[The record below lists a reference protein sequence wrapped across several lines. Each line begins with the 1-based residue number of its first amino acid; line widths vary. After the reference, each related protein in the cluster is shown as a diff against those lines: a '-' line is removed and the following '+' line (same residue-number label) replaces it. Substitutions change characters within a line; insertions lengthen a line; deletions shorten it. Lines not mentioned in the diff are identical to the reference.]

1 MKAWMRRFGQLGLC
15 LSLWGAVPVLA
26 QQPPATPLDTASDE
40 LDVRW
45 TKPYAEAVQRQTG
58 LSMLS
63 QPLDDSISRLELARW
78 LARALGLR
86 ATGKAVALKDVP
98 KNNPDY
104 GNVQAVVQAGLMLA
118 PGGLFKPK
126 GDLTKLEALA
136 IFDRGIKATALPKP
150 LTDSWLALYTDTNS
164 VPAAGRDFI
173 AAAAQAGLIVNVPK
187 PDVLGPDDVLTRGE
201 TAVLL
206 HQSLVY
212 LKKLASQEAP
222 IAQLRIEKPMITDIQ
237 IQPSGAI
244 RAGDTVTVVAK
255 GTPGSTVVFDF
266 AGMARDVPMS
276 ETSFGTYQGTYR
288 ITGQDS
294 ATNPPVAVRLTRSGL
309 NTRVQKI
316 AKLQV
321 GDQRTAQASEPDSND
336 DEPSPPPQGQP
347 AYRNSP
353 YNDGSQG
360 GSTNPSSGYPG
371 TNYPTPRSG
380 YPSTTYP
387 VPRSGNNLFNPV
399 PPFDPAQRQSTLR
412 IEQVSY
418 DPADRILYARDV
430 LTVSMFGDPGGKA
443 TFRILGYTPPIL
455 MSEVSPGVYEG
466 KVQIGYKIN
475 IPGGKIE
482 VSLERAKQR
491 ISRVIQTPINI
502 SANP

>member
-1 MKAWMRRFGQLGLC
+1 MLSAMKAWIRQCGQLGLC
-15 LSLWGAVPVLA
+15 LSLWIGTVPVLA
-26 QQPPATPLDTASDE
+26 QQIPAPAPASDE

-45 TKPYAEAVQRQTG
+45 TKPYAEAVQRQ
-58 LSMLS
+58 LSLPVSS
-63 QPLDDSISRLELARW
+63 QPLDDNVSRLELARW
-78 LARALGLR
+78 LARALDLR
-86 ATGKAVALKDVP
+86 PTGKTVALKDVP
-98 KNNPDY
+98 KNNSDY
-104 GNVQAVVQAGLMLA
+104 GNVQAVLQAGLMLA
-118 PGGLFKPK
+118 PGGQFKPK

-136 IFDRGIKATALPKP
+136 IFDRGIKVTALPKP
-150 LTDSWLALYTDTNS
+150 LTDSWLSLYTDVGS
-164 VPAAGRDFI
+164 VPTAGRDFI

-212 LKKLASQEAP
+212 LKKIASQAAP
-222 IAQLRIEKPMITDIQ
+222 VAQLRIEKPTITDIQ
-237 IQPSGAI
+237 IQPNGAV

-276 ETSFGTYQGTYR
+276 ETSAGTYQGTYR
-288 ITGQDS
+288 IAGQDS

-321 GDQRTAQASEPDSND
+321 GEQRVAQAPQPEPD
-336 DEPSPPPQGQP
+336 DEPAPPPQGQP

-360 GSTNPSSGYPG
+360 SDPYGRSGA
-371 TNYPTPRSG
+371 PRSG
-380 YPSTTYP
+380 YPTTTY
-387 VPRSGNNLFNPV
+387 VPPASRSGNSLFNPV

-412 IEQVSY
+412 IDQVSY

-430 LTVSMFGDPGGKA
+430 LTVSMLGDPGGKA
-443 TFRILGYTPPIL
+443 TFRIVGYTPPIL
-455 MSEVSPGVYEG
+455 MQEISSGVYEG

-475 IPGGKIE
+475 VPGGRIE
-482 VSLERAKQR
+482 VALERSKQR
-491 ISRVIQTPINI
+491 TSRVIQTPINI

>member
-1 MKAWMRRFGQLGLC
+1 MKAWMRQFGQLSLC
-15 LSLWGAVPVLA
+15 LSLWIGAFPVLA
-26 QQPPATPLDTASDE
+26 QQIPSTPPAATSDE

-45 TKPYAEAVQRQTG
+45 TKLYAEAAQRQ
-58 LSMLS
+58 LSLPLTS
-63 QPLDDSISRLELARW
+63 QPLDDNMSRLELARW
-78 LARALGLR
+78 LARAFDLR
-86 ATGKAVALKDVP
+86 PTGKTVPLKDVS

-104 GNVQAVVQAGLMLA
+104 GNAQAVVQAGLMLA

-126 GDLTKLEALA
+126 DDLTKLEALA
-136 IFDRGIKATALPKP
+136 IFDRGIKVTALPKP
-150 LTDSWLALYTDTNS
+150 LTDSWLSLYSDTNS

-212 LKKLASQEAP
+212 LKKIASQDAP
-222 IAQLRIEKPMITDIQ
+222 IAQLRIEKPSITDIQ
-237 IQPSGAI
+237 IQPNGVV

-266 AGMARDVPMS
+266 AGMVKDVPMT
-276 ETSFGTYQGTYR
+276 ETTPGTYRGTYQIAGK
-288 ITGQDS
+288 DS
-294 ATNPPVAVRLTRSGL
+294 ATNPPVAVRLSRSGL

-321 GDQRTAQASEPDSND
+321 GEPRIAQAPQSDPND
-336 DEPSPPPQGQP
+336 DEPAAPPQGQP
-347 AYRNSP
+347 VYRDP

-360 GSTNPSSGYPG
+360 GDPYGRSS
-371 TNYPTPRSG
+371 TPRSG
-380 YPSTTYP
+380 YPTTSYP
-387 VPRSGNNLFNPV
+387 PTPTPRSGTNPFNPV
-399 PPFDPAQRQSTLR
+399 QPFDPAQRQSTLR
-412 IEQVSY
+412 IDRVGF
-418 DPADRILYARDV
+418 DPEDRILYARDV
-430 LTVSMFGDPGGKA
+430 LTVSMLGDPGGKA
-443 TFRILGYTPPIL
+443 TFRIVGYTPPIL
-455 MSEVSPGVYEG
+455 MQEISSGVYEG

-475 IPGGKIE
+475 VPGGKIE
-482 VSLERAKQR
+482 VVLERSKQR
-491 ISRVIQTPINI
+491 TSRVIETPINI